1 MTSQALSVPDI
12 LHRGIKDKPLWY

>member
-1 MTSQALSVPDI
+1 MTPQALSVPDI